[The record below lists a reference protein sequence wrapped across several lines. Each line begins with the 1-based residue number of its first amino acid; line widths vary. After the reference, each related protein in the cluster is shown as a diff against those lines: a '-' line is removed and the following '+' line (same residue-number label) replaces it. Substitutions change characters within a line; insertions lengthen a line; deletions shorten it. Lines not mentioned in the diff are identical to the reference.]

1 MTRTVRVTATDSA
14 EVSKSAPRPD
24 LQTQLEDLLNQVWMS
39 EKEWRLDDRISL
51 SQRLGHG
58 PRPRS

>member
-1 MTRTVRVTATDSA
+1 MTRIVRVTAADRA

-24 LQTQLEDLLNQVWMS
+24 LQTQLEDLLNQVWVS

-51 SQRLGHG
+51 SQRLAHG
-58 PRPRS
+58 RRTGS